1 MDNQAQ
7 ILDLA
12 RLQQLAEAAKASG
25 CELREI
31 LGDTSAMYTP
41 QGSLIEFCEAATP
54 AVVLMLAAEIER
66 LQKLVSWQGEGN
78 TKITV
83 NAGPVMKLMDE
94 RDQLKA
100 ENETLRKAAAGAIK
114 YVAFAF
120 DQGIEGAEAAG
131 IALENAA
138 ARAARL

>member
-1 MDNQAQ
+1 MVNQAK

-12 RLQQLAEAAKASG
+12 NLKRVAETAENMFAELCKSGGDDLAEAWHKA
-25 CELREI
+25 EL
-31 LGDTSAMYTP
+31 
-41 QGSLIEFCEAATP
+41 EFMDAANST
-54 AVVLMLAAEIER
+54 AVLALMEDNDR

-100 ENETLRKAAAGAIK
+100 ENDTLRKAAAGAIK